1 MIEPQPLR
9 SDSATESGQTN
20 VDLWRNEIQ
29 SRVAGFRTRR
39 ARRIEGAFSMR
50 FPFLPNQ
57 PAASA
62 PTVLSESVGCDPGNP
77 VVETCTAPPISSSAV
92 APAEL
97 PETTMEPAL
106 AAPAPELRS
115 EPVVISADVSCEAPA
130 PPLPEAETELQPVVR
145 PRPRPKRKVIA
156 FPRQPEGDTVHGLA
170 DPVRPEQPRILDV
183 PEELEAYATTPF
195 LDGLQFEPAQQ
206 AATSSDHIEL
216 PFRAI
221 TITRRIYAAL
231 LDCSIVI
238 VAAAAFAWIGHKMLP
253 DLVLTKPARL
263 TAAALLFLLW
273 AIYQYLLV
281 VYAGKTAGMRVAGTC
296 LSTFK
301 GRQPSFRHRR
311 NRVLGLYLSTT
322 SLAMGLLW
330 AVVDVDSLCWHDRI
344 SGTYLTGRDERQARS
359 DLN

>member
-1 MIEPQPLR
+1 MTEPQPLR

-50 FPFLPNQ
+50 FPFPPNDL
-57 PAASA
+57 AASA
-62 PTVLSESVGCDPGNP
+62 PTMPSEQAACEP
-77 VVETCTAPPISSSAV
+77 VPDAEAHAAPQSGAIAFAAAEPLERATES
-92 APAEL
+92 APASE
-97 PETTMEPAL
+97 
-106 AAPAPELRS
+106 APEVVS
-115 EPVVISADVSCEAPA
+115 EPVVVAAEALLEDPV
-130 PPLPEAETELQPVVR
+130 PPLPEAETEPQPVVR
-145 PRPRPKRKVIA
+145 PRRRAKRKVIA
-156 FPRQPEGDTVHGLA
+156 FPRQQAGEVAHRLA
-170 DPVRPEQPRILDV
+170 DAVLPEQPRILDV

-238 VAAAAFAWIGHKMLP
+238 VAAVAFAWIGHKMLP

-281 VYAGKTAGMRVAGTC
+281 VYAGKTAGMQVAGTC

-344 SGTYLTGRDERQARS
+344 SGTYLTGATSGRPEAT
-359 DLN
+359 